1 VSRLPPIP
9 YSEWDL
15 DALADAA
22 PGMKPPPVNVIGL
35 FAHHPELAKSFLAY
49 NRHLTG
55 RASTVDR
62 RTRELVILRV
72 AWRRRCRYEWA
83 QHTLIAKRAGV
94 TDEEIAPLRDGVAA
108 PGSGTAASGTVQ
120 LLISAVDEL
129 LDDSGLSD
137 ETYEALAAELDAR
150 QLMDLVFTIG
160 TYALL
165 AMAFNSFGVELDPGV
180 SADDFDAFHPARY
193 PARPQ
198 PQKET

>member
-1 VSRLPPIP
+1 VRLPPIP

-22 PGMKPPPVNVIGL
+22 PGIKPPPVNVIGL

-49 NRHLTG
+49 NRRLTS

-94 TDEEIAPLRDGVAA
+94 TDEEFAQLRSEVATA
-108 PGSGTAASGTVQ
+108 GAGTTA
-120 LLISAVDEL
+120 LLITAVDEL

-137 ETYEALAAELDAR
+137 ETYQALAAEFDER

-160 TYALL
+160 TYTLL
-165 AMAFNSFGVELDPGV
+165 AMAFNAFGLELDPDL
-180 SADDFDAFHPARY
+180 SADDFDACYPAYPAQPAHPARQ
-193 PARPQ
+193 Q